1 MPNPVR
7 RTCDKTVVTLM
18 VLLLLMGL
26 VTLFSATY
34 YQKAAT
40 GDALAAVKKQLIGVA
55 LGAAACVT
63 LSRVPYRVFRRP
75 KVTLL
80 LLAASALMLILVII
94 PGIGVS
100 INGSRRWLNIFGL
113 SMQPSEFAKYA
124 MVVFMA
130 GALDRRGEAIDRL
143 FTGIIPLLAVPG
155 VMFLLILEQPNLS
168 TGGSILIC
176 ALVMLFAAGIRRRHI
191 ALLGLGGL
199 AVGAFY
205 AWSAP
210 YRRERL
216 LSFRDPFAKMSDEG
230 YQLSQSLIALGS
242 GGLFGMGMGQGRQ
255 KFAYLPYP
263 ESDFIF
269 AIVGEDFGLIGC
281 LTVIALF
288 VLFVLAG
295 LRVSLAC
302 RDRFGCLL
310 GAGITSMIGLQAF
323 INMGVVTG
331 MLPTTG
337 LPLPFFSAGGTSV
350 SVMMAAVGVLLS
362 NFAFNTYAMRRRIN
376 RGGEEHEIQKAQKSG
391 GSGDGDDGRG
401 GGRAGG
407 AAGAGVQPGVPGAWD
422 SDRRQPK
429 PLQGGRDRPERRA
442 GGRQSVFHQR
452 RGAEKEHG
460 AKPVYRV
467 PRARV

>member
-143 FTGIIPLLAVPG
+143 FTGIIPLLVVPG

-176 ALVMLFAAGIRRRHI
+176 ALVMLFAAGIEGGI
-191 ALLGLGGL
+191 SLLGSAV
-199 AVGAFY
+199 AVGAFTHG
-205 AWSAP
+205 A
-210 YRRERL
+210 RRIEERL

-362 NFAFNTYAMRRRIN
+362 ISRENGARIV
-376 RGGEEHEIQKAQKSG
+376 EPTDQQS
-391 GSGDGDDGRG
+391 
-401 GGRAGG
+401 GGRA
-407 AAGAGVQPGVPGAWD
+407 
-422 SDRRQPK
+422 
-429 PLQGGRDRPERRA
+429 
-442 GGRQSVFHQR
+442 
-452 RGAEKEHG
+452 
-460 AKPVYRV
+460 
-467 PRARV
+467 